1 MRIDELRREKDHAM
15 KNWKSVKQVQ
25 AFLRREGYKRLGKGA
40 FAEAWAQHGS
50 DTVIKISTVEDVC
63 WLRYAKWAKSQPDN
77 PHLPKIHSL
86 KTYNT
91 KDGTLFVARV
101 EKLKEVDHYFD
112 KIMTQ
117 IGREKDYKKVAE
129 MLWVG
134 LLGYD
139 TIQDLLSESNIV
151 RSLANSTIKKEYF
164 PHFTVPEMIAHLL
177 AGARRT
183 KLAQTVKKAHQYI
196 LKDRQCYEDLHAGN
210 VMMRGDT
217 VVIMDPAAMYM
228 SGGGSY

>member
-25 AFLRREGYKRLGKGA
+25 AFLKREGYKRLGKGM
-40 FAEAWAQHGS
+40 FAEAWAQPGS
-50 DTVIKISTVEDVC
+50 DSVIKISTREDVC
-63 WLRYAKWAKSQPDN
+63 WLRYARWAKQNQRN
-77 PHLPKIHSL
+77 PHVPRIDML

-117 IGREKDYKKVAE
+117 IGREKDPKKVGE

-134 LLGYD
+134 LLGYE
-139 TIQDLLSESNIV
+139 TIQDLLSRSNIV

-177 AGARRT
+177 SGARRT
-183 KLAQTVKKAHQYI
+183 KLAQTVKQAHAYI
-196 LKDRQCYEDLHAGN
+196 LKSPACYEDLHAGN

-217 VVIMDPAAMYM
+217 VVIMDPAAMYF
-228 SGGGSY
+228 GYNK